1 LIAYIARRIGVLLV
15 ILFGSSFILYNLSAI
30 AGDPIGDL
38 RFSDDPGVQAQIEEL
53 ETFLRLD
60 VPPPLRYFIWLR
72 GILGIFTLNIDF
84 GLTRL
89 RSPVSTEIAAAMPI
103 TIRLVIFATIFAIVV
118 GIALGVVTALRQY
131 SRFDYSMTFVAF
143 LLFSLPIFWVAVLL
157 KQYLAIRFNTF
168 LADPSVTTTWK
179 VGLGLVGGLFWGS
192 LFGMKRGTFWKVF
205 AIVFVGTFLALTFVD
220 SANWFLDPGLG
231 PILITLLSVGLGFG
245 ITYLSTGLNN
255 KPALYASLTMA
266 PLTLISYFTTK
277 SSLNSSSSIPQL
289 LMYAAITVVVAVVV
303 SFAFAKIDRGP
314 VIRTTIFTALLSAH
328 LIIVDKFMQTWKP
341 YMEDGAV
348 NFRPIPTLGQEKE
361 LLPENEFWIST
372 LDILVHLFLPT
383 IALTLI
389 SFAGYIRYS
398 RGTLLEVLNQD
409 YIRTARA
416 KGLTERTVIMRHA
429 FRNTLIPLTTIM
441 VVDFAG
447 IVGGAIITE
456 RVFGWY
462 GMGTLFNRAIQ
473 TQDLNLLMG
482 VFFITATMAVLANLI
497 ADLLYS
503 ALDPRIRVGSG
514 K

>member
-1 LIAYIARRIGVLLV
+1 
-15 ILFGSSFILYNLSAI
+15 
-30 AGDPIGDL
+30 
-38 RFSDDPGVQAQIEEL
+38 
-53 ETFLRLD
+53 
-60 VPPPLRYFIWLR
+60 
-72 GILGIFTLNIDF
+72 
-84 GLTRL
+84 
-89 RSPVSTEIAAAMPI
+89 
-103 TIRLVIFATIFAIVV
+103 
-118 GIALGVVTALRQY
+118 
-131 SRFDYSMTFVAF
+131 
-143 LLFSLPIFWVAVLL
+143 
-157 KQYLAIRFNTF
+157 
-168 LADPSVTTTWK
+168 
-179 VGLGLVGGLFWGS
+179 VGGLFWGS

-289 LMYAAITVVVAVVV
+289 LMYAAITVVVAVAV